1 MLPSDC
7 LRCAG
12 DYTYWL
18 EQIRLFKPYT
28 LTEAEEKI
36 LNIKNVTGF
45 NALNTLYDSITN
57 RYTFDLKGVRGGKGI
72 TRGELMVY
80 VRESDPDVRAR
91 AYQELYRVYTK
102 DAPILGQMYQTLVRD
117 WANENVSLRKY
128 KAPIS
133 TRNLVNDI
141 PDKVVDTLSG
151 CLARQQRHL
160 PALFPAESP
169 LDKDE
174 QTAPL

>member
-1 MLPSDC
+1 MDQFGAELSNRLLFFNLWWKDLPKDAAER
-7 LRCAG
+7 LLKVAG

-80 VRESDPDVRAR
+80 VRESDPGCARPRIPGTLPGLYQGCAYPGADVPDPRAG
-91 AYQELYRVYTK
+91 
-102 DAPILGQMYQTLVRD
+102 LG
-117 WANENVSLRKY
+117 
-128 KAPIS
+128 
-133 TRNLVNDI
+133 
-141 PDKVVDTLSG
+141 
-151 CLARQQRHL
+151 
-160 PALFPAESP
+160 
-169 LDKDE
+169 
-174 QTAPL
+174 